1 MSISII
7 TIAITVIISI
17 IAMNNREV
25 FEKYKFNI
33 GAIKY
38 NKEYIRMISAG
49 FLHADFFHLLFN
61 MYTLYIFS
69 PIILNTFGTFSFLA
83 IYLGSIIAGNLF
95 CMYLYK
101 DQSWYSAIGASGGV
115 SGVLF
120 ASIALYPYLGLMI
133 FPIPVHIPGF
143 IFGLLYFGY
152 SVYMMLNPR
161 QGDNIGHAAHI
172 GGAVMGLVFVL
183 IMATSAVIAHLL
195 ELIVMALPLFYM
207 GYKIR
212 NKK

>member
-69 PIILNTFGTFSFLA
+69 PIILSTFGTFSFLA

-95 CMYLYK
+95 CMYLY
-101 DQSWYSAIGASGGV
+101 G
-115 SGVLF
+115 
-120 ASIALYPYLGLMI
+120 
-133 FPIPVHIPGF
+133 PI
-143 IFGLLYFGY
+143 
-152 SVYMMLNPR
+152 
-161 QGDNIGHAAHI
+161 
-172 GGAVMGLVFVL
+172 LVFC
-183 IMATSAVIAHLL
+183 
-195 ELIVMALPLFYM
+195 YR
-207 GYKIR
+207 G
-212 NKK
+212 